1 MKIDI
6 ESAIKYLHEQYD
18 KALKMDYIKNP
29 LAWAIYQTWR
39 YVDKG
44 KGVRERNEDKAKGTG
59 LKSMPTEVEGLYL
72 NIPEEIEEGQMC
84 ETCKYYNNSTHWC
97 SQYND
102 TTYNS
107 NCSSYQVKED

>member
-29 LAWAIYQTWR
+29 LAWALYQTWR

-44 KGVRERNEDKAKGTG
+44 NGARKSGEQNETD
-59 LKSMPTEVEGLYL
+59 
-72 NIPEEIEEGQMC
+72 
-84 ETCKYYNNSTHWC
+84 
-97 SQYND
+97 
-102 TTYNS
+102 
-107 NCSSYQVKED
+107 